1 MERYNLYALI
11 QPVEAPRSVQ
21 NHLGEEVQ
29 AKEIKSL
36 EKAFT
41 VDIEGIDILSVIV
54 IQ

>member
-1 MERYNLYALI
+1 MAKNDLNDLI
-11 QPVEAPRSVQ
+11 KKLDRVQ

-36 EKAFT
+36 EKAST
-41 VDIEGIDILSVIV
+41 IDIEGIDIFSVIV